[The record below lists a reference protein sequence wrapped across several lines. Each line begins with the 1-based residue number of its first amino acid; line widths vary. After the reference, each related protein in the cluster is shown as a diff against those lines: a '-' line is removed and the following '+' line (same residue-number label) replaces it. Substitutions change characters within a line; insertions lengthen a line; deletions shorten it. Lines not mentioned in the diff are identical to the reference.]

1 MKFKF
6 VRNSDSF
13 VILTSQAAKKY
24 KIKILD
30 LYVEFRKILVDEP
43 ILRRELQLFDSGKP
57 YLVHFTQG
65 KQIAATIPRNR
76 LFYNQP
82 ELITGPLPKQ
92 VIIGFVSHAAYNGSY
107 KTNPYVFENLKIR
120 SLVFKVNGV
129 NSPPEE
135 YEPDYTATP
144 VKCLRGNVQ

>member
-1 MKFKF
+1 MNQFY
-6 VRNSDSF
+6 VVNCSF
-13 VILTSQAAKKY
+13 LI
-24 KIKILD
+24 
-30 LYVEFRKILVDEP
+30 
-43 ILRRELQLFDSGKP
+43 
-57 YLVHFTQG
+57 HFTQG

-76 LFYNQP
+76 LFYYQP

-135 YEPDYTATP
+135 YEPDYTVTP

>member
-1 MKFKF
+1 MKLKF
-6 VRNSDSF
+6 IRNSDSF
-13 VILTSQAAKKY
+13 VILSSEQAGKY

-30 LYVEFRKILVDEP
+30 LYVEFRKILVDEQ

-57 YLVHFTQG
+57 YLVQFTQG
-65 KQIAATIPRNR
+65 KQYVTTIPKDR
-76 LFYNQP
+76 LSFYQP
-82 ELITGPLPKQ
+82 ELITGPFPKQ
-92 VIIGFVSHAAYNGSY
+92 IIIGFVSHGAYNGSY
-107 KTNPYVFENLKIR
+107 STNPYVFENLKIR

-129 NSPPEE
+129 NMPPDE